1 MNSRKCK
8 EEYLRWLY
16 FQVDGFN
23 PFNGTMYLTLLNRL
37 YNRDFYV
44 VVDMDENRRI
54 DGFNLRELFE
64 SDDCPM
70 MGEGS
75 LNDEVSV
82 LEVLVA
88 LAMSFR
94 ELNND
99 KEPVAFYF
107 WEMIGNLGL
116 LNCTDLDW
124 VEGVEEYVDN
134 IIDTFL
140 DRDYEANG
148 DGGLFPLLDPQEDQ
162 TEVELWYQ
170 LSAYYMENYYEYDSE
185 V

>member
-1 MNSRKCK
+1 M
-8 EEYLRWLY
+8 
-16 FQVDGFN
+16 
-23 PFNGTMYLTLLNRL
+23 
-37 YNRDFYV
+37 
-44 VVDMDENRRI
+44 
-54 DGFNLRELFE
+54 
-64 SDDCPM
+64 
-70 MGEGS
+70 
-75 LNDEVSV
+75 
-82 LEVLVA
+82 
-88 LAMSFR
+88 
-94 ELNND
+94 
-99 KEPVAFYF
+99 
-107 WEMIGNLGL
+107 

-148 DGGLFPLLDPQEDQ
+148 DGGLFPLLAPQEDQ